1 VSDRYIREMGLSAEN
16 DRLDVVVATLRVW
29 RTARDGRRVSAAK
42 KKLNLEKAKL
52 SRRRTKLRTKLI
64 QVFKVAKLSTRAHWI
79 ATRYMTFCY

>member
-1 VSDRYIREMGLSAEN
+1 VSDRFIRENGAPAEN
-16 DRLDVVVATLRVW
+16 DRLDVVVATWRVW
-29 RTARDGRRVSAAK
+29 RTARDDKRVSAAK

-79 ATRYMTFCY
+79 ATR